1 MALEDSNELYLPGN
15 DIRNTPCFNDY
26 KHAKILRTVHF
37 NQIMIL
43 NSVEINFRAHRVFN
57 KIVISETF
65 SKKKSEIWFAIS
77 IVIISM
83 WWTHQTVSRIQK
95 LGTYFNVHTEIK
107 KKNSWTNSYLRLWFT
122 QGPNQWAKI
131 YRTHRRTDYYCGTK
145 KPLCS
150 CLASTSCKSA
160 MSHRIACQ

>member
-1 MALEDSNELYLPGN
+1 MSSTWLAMTYEAHLAST
-15 DIRNTPCFNDY
+15 IRNMQKFWKLY
-26 KHAKILRTVHF
+26 ILIKSWF
-37 NQIMIL
+37 WIQLKLI
-43 NSVEINFRAHRVFN
+43 FRAHRVFN
-57 KIVISETF
+57 KIVVLIFETF

-83 WWTHQTVSRIQK
+83 WWTHQTVSIIQK

-131 YRTHRRTDYYCGTK
+131 YRTQRRTDYYCGTK

-160 MSHRIACQ
+160 MSHRIACL